1 MSTLYIQQHR
11 DNFSQQAVSLS
22 RIAHFL
28 RIQLDSKSQIQK
40 NLWKQKWE
48 GDGSLNKYTLSDFFQ
63 SEDELNEKSLRKI
76 LNELDNK
83 ISEKFSKPDFDV
95 RAAKDERS
103 QIKKTIKS
111 WLGNEKNEKAHKI
124 FTKIFESLESNEI
137 IDPDLTEQFSELLKT
152 DLIARHKQKSKAI
165 KSITKNHNNIVLACV
180 TERFAEK
187 PNKKAIR
194 VVEHVFKIPLD
205 NQISIKSE
213 DLDKIIQLFHNE
225 FYKDFKMLASA
236 VHVDEQDRPGRV
248 RKDGSIVSED
258 EAKNPS
264 GNHFHIALSGFNN
277 VTGKYDYPDAEFTQ
291 FKQRAIEK
299 NVIGDWTKKD
309 RWEQLDQSD
318 LIEYG
323 EFYQSELFEFYN
335 KNLKLLN
342 YDVNFQKLEQT
353 EETKTKNRRIK
364 LAKKNKKTDIYSQAG
379 LAEEALL
386 ASKKEAL
393 TQLIEANHLRKI
405 IIDQNEHIKS
415 VAVELDQIVNQ
426 LEKGNKAKDLIS
438 KEVDDFKE
446 KKGVFYKLAVFIESK
461 NPLGFLKIKKVFKS
475 VIEFFNIDFAELNTK
490 LASTKDKSLK
500 NLSKSITNAVDYSDN
515 FKNTEQIDN
524 AIAQELETRKELKK
538 QAKIKFK

>member
-137 IDPDLTEQFSELLKT
+137 IDPDIIEQFSELLKT

-165 KSITKNHNNIVLACV
+165 KSITKNHNNIVMSGV

-205 NQISIKSE
+205 NQIAIKSE

-299 NVIGDWTKKD
+299 NVSFDWTKKD

-335 KNLKLLN
+335 KNLRLLN

-364 LAKKNKKTDIYSQAG
+364 LAKNNKKTDVYSQAG

-500 NLSKSITNAVDYSDN
+500 NLSKSITNAVDYSGN
-515 FKNTEQIDN
+515 FKNTEQVDN